1 MSKSYSHNVNEVI
14 SRLKSELN
22 VDSDASLCRV
32 INIGATVLANW
43 RKREQISSSSLITIC
58 EDHRLDLNWI
68 LTGHKSNVVNE
79 PPVTYQNHR
88 QFLPLIPIDAMA
100 GYAQGEI
107 EFINSDKYF
116 IPEFTNKADF
126 MIRISGTSMNPKYF
140 HGDVVACKK
149 IPTKTFLQWGKVYV
163 LDTEQG
169 ALCKRVM
176 PSKIKGNIVCRSD
189 NSDIYPEFELSW
201 KKVRSIAI
209 VVGVIR
215 LE

>member
-1 MSKSYSHNVNEVI
+1 LSKSYSHNVNEVL
-14 SRLKSELN
+14 SRLKSALN
-22 VDSDASLCRV
+22 ADSDIAFCRIV
-32 INIGATVLANW
+32 NIGATVLANW
-43 RKREQISSSSLITIC
+43 RKREKISSSALITIC
-58 EDHRLDLNWI
+58 EDHHLDFNWV
-68 LTGHKSNVVNE
+68 LTGNKSDTVNE
-79 PPVTYQNHR
+79 PSLVYQEHK
-88 QFLPLIPIDAMA
+88 QFLPLISIDAMA
-100 GYAQGEI
+100 GYGVGEL
-107 EFINSDKYF
+107 ETVNSERY
-116 IPEFTNKADF
+116 IVPEFHNKADF

-140 HGDVVACKK
+140 HGDIVACKK
-149 IPTKTFLQWGKVYV
+149 IPTQTFLQWGKVYV

-189 NSDIYPEFELSW
+189 NSELYPEFELNW